1 MNPTGFLRKKSSTMS
16 QFQDVVIVG
25 GGAAGCAVAYYLAKS
40 GIKSTVIER
49 DGIAANASGYSAGG
63 LNPLE
68 GAGIPGPL
76 GPLAIRSYRMHAEIA
91 PELTELSGVDFGYK
105 VISSIRVAFDQ
116 SELSE
121 MQTTH
126 DTFQSADAD
135 FSAEW
140 LDASQLRGME
150 PRLSPSAIRA
160 LDTHGNAVLSSHRYT
175 LALAK
180 SAETMGAKVVSGT
193 VTGVRVSG
201 GRVTAVL
208 TDSGEISCDAVVF
221 ATGPWAGQVE
231 EWLGIHVPIEPFKGE
246 ILRMKLDG
254 PPLGRDYHSADVDL
268 NHREDTQIWV
278 GATEERVGFDR
289 NPSAKARAESLRTA
303 TNLMPAMKDAELV
316 LHTAC
321 LRPLSPD
328 WMPIVGSAPG
338 WDNAYLATGAGK
350 KGILISPGMG
360 KAVANLITT
369 GETDM
374 PVEGFGP
381 ERFAED
387 KSNIPSPSTG

>member
-1 MNPTGFLRKKSSTMS
+1 ME
-16 QFQDVVIVG
+16 DVVIVG
-25 GGAAGCAVAYYLAKS
+25 GGAAGCAVAYYLAKA
-40 GIKSTVIER
+40 GVKSTIIER

-76 GPLAIRSYRMHAEIA
+76 GPLAIRSHRMHSEIA
-91 PELTELSGVDFGYK
+91 PELTELSGVDFGHK
-105 VISSIRVAFDQ
+105 VISSVRIAFDE
-116 SELSE
+116 SELAE
-121 MQTTH
+121 LQTSH
-126 DTFQSADAD
+126 DIFKSADAD
-135 FSAEW
+135 FTAEW
-140 LDASQLRGME
+140 LDAAQLREIE
-150 PRLSPSAIRA
+150 PRISGDAVRA
-160 LDTHGNAVLSSHRYT
+160 LDTRGNAILSSQRYT
-175 LALAK
+175 IALAK
-180 SAETMGAKVVSGT
+180 SAGTMGSKVVSGS
-193 VTGVRVSG
+193 VTSVRTSG

-221 ATGPWAGQVE
+221 ATGPWSGEVE
-231 EWLGIHVPIEPFKGE
+231 EWLGVHVPIEPFKGE

-254 PPLGRDYHSADVDL
+254 PPLERDFHSAEVDL
-268 NHREDTQIWV
+268 NHREDGQIWI

-289 NPSAKARAESLRTA
+289 NPSEKARVESLRAA

-316 LHTAC
+316 LQTAC

-360 KAVANLITT
+360 KSVADLITT
-369 GETDM
+369 GATDL
-374 PVEGFGP
+374 PIDGFGP
-381 ERFAED
+381 ERFAKD
-387 KSNIPSPSTG
+387 KDEIPSP

>member
-1 MNPTGFLRKKSSTMS
+1 MS
-16 QFQDVVIVG
+16 QIEDVVIVG
-25 GGAAGCAVAYYLAKS
+25 AGAAGCAVAYYLAKD
-40 GIKSTVIER
+40 GVKSTIIER

-105 VISSIRVAFDQ
+105 VISSVRIAFDE
-116 SELSE
+116 SELAE
-121 MQTTH
+121 LQTSF
-126 DTFQSADAD
+126 DIFESADDD

-140 LDASQLRGME
+140 LDATQLREIE
-150 PRLSPSAIRA
+150 PRISGDAVRA
-160 LDTHGNAVLSSHRYT
+160 LDARGNAMLSSHRYT

-180 SAETMGAKVVSGT
+180 TAKTMGAKVVSGSA
-193 VTGVRVSG
+193 TGVKTNG

-221 ATGPWAGQVE
+221 ATGPWSGEVE
-231 EWLGIHVPIEPFKGE
+231 DWLGVPVPIEPFKGE
-246 ILRMKLDG
+246 ILRMKLNG
-254 PPLGRDYHSADVDL
+254 PPLERDFHSAEVDL
-268 NHREDTQIWV
+268 NHREDSQIWV

-289 NPSAKARAESLRTA
+289 NPSAKARAESLRAA

-328 WMPIVGSAPG
+328 WMPIIGKAPG

-360 KAVANLITT
+360 KAVADLITT
-369 GETDM
+369 SATDV
-374 PVEGFGP
+374 PIKGFDV
-381 ERFAED
+381 ERFA
-387 KSNIPSPSTG
+387 